1 MHTYIY
7 IYSNTVYNIYILLYC
22 MCDLDMSNHGDIH
35 AHIYIY
41 TVIQYII
48 YIYCYIVCVILI

>member
-1 MHTYIY
+1 MHTHIY

-41 TVIQYII
+41 IYNNTVYNI
-48 YIYCYIVCVILI
+48 YIYIAILYV